1 MEETRL
7 YRELT
12 SSIKSVKWACRRDC
26 ARHLADHLKLIE
38 PRAEQPAFRS
48 CRPFS
53 AASLDTY
60 RSWSVGKQRCAE
72 WTRAKAMAD
81 IMRQCHYIDD
91 SEPHWSTK
99 TIMIWCRRHGYSDFE
114 AWLLKSSVDEDVKEL
129 PSTMTEA
136 RATGTQSNVT
146 DDAAIDVESLDPST
160 RKVSGASGSSPPSG
174 KVMLSIDD
182 VADVELTA
190 YTTEAIEKL
199 GFKLGAQVLDDH
211 VISLSRILFSH
222 LWKKVGED
230 LIRRSLSE
238 SWRRSKGAKPE
249 TISLSD
255 VFEAVQRRPEF
266 DLLTDDGLGV
276 ESQQV
281 L

>member
-1 MEETRL
+1 
-7 YRELT
+7 
-12 SSIKSVKWACRRDC
+12 
-26 ARHLADHLKLIE
+26 
-38 PRAEQPAFRS
+38 
-48 CRPFS
+48 
-53 AASLDTY
+53 
-60 RSWSVGKQRCAE
+60 
-72 WTRAKAMAD
+72 
-81 IMRQCHYIDD
+81 
-91 SEPHWSTK
+91 
-99 TIMIWCRRHGYSDFE
+99 
-114 AWLLKSSVDEDVKEL
+114 
-129 PSTMTEA
+129 MTEA